1 MASKGHELK
10 FQPSEISGS
19 YPDKKQES
27 SSKHGME
34 AMQGGRSSDASRN
47 EEFAAERTRAIEL
60 KIKSLEDSS
69 RKKSPEEQS
78 SLDAT
83 RLEILSQQLPHAR
96 VLQDNLSA
104 MRGLRQEID
113 GILKSMQGIIAPGEK
128 HPLSFEELLSVWA
141 NTPDEK
147 LGETLATKLT
157 KELNELN
164 TQYGQLEA
172 QYAERQKM
180 HLETQNRLA
189 ELQDN
194 FEEVDSLK
202 QEIVDDITSRIQIKK
217 KGGSLIA
224 ESSSAMFEQIG
235 SYLHEYQNV
244 LSDAQEGY
252 TDELSRLEESIP
264 LLKEEAKSRGAG
276 EWLKQLFKKSSERG
290 YAKDRLADVLA
301 KKRAI
306 LKNLER
312 TVLIQ
317 RALGFASG
325 HVGFTLAGLSNLGSR
340 MELTGGAGVIAP
352 TPREKAPQ
360 TFARMVSVGGPL
372 AAESFEFGPVQLAKA
387 IKQKALERDAK
398 NKKTPTITEAAIP
411 EISST
416 DIHAEDSIPAIP
428 ATELPHTQTAN
439 ADIGI
444 PAVED
449 LIPARVRELRNQT
462 ADVKANDIREMALK
476 NLNLYVDTPPESAG
490 AGYQEKI
497 NNYINLIISPEE
509 ARTVAGAFD
518 NLFEEIISDEKI
530 TRGVRHILQKRLDFV
545 QQSLLAR
552 ARKAP
557 DDKKFETVPN
567 QTDNGASGSV
577 EAEVEVPP
585 STAGP
590 LRVEHITK
598 PIESPLETPP
608 AKETEMNKLEVVVA
622 QITKQ
627 IGPSIKSFNKGELT
641 FEKAFKQ
648 ALSKTDIAI
657 QSLSKDERKQLNK
670 MFVNMIDELKETR
683 AGKGKEMSAT
693 TEKLLRDIAK
703 RIDSDWVEPIK
714 PTGRWRKWIAGILST
729 AAIGGAVSEGVRYA
743 DTKETADKKPG
754 EKKEAEGSPT
764 VTEIGGREVVS
775 LDNGVPE
782 RGIASEIPTEKHVEV
797 PSARGQVEPTLRT
810 VTPGQRARKPKPDV
824 KTSIQED
831 TDPEGQEDTD
841 LKGPED
847 AVDVQSISDISK
859 MGIAEQALLRDAH
872 IAFKKVFGLPRL
884 VRAKG
889 YSDADSAAQ
898 EKAIRTF
905 EAAAKKVRDNNKAFS
920 LDRQRA
926 ENILAAIKHADQEGL

>member
-312 TVLIQ
+312 T
-317 RALGFASG
+317 R
-325 HVGFTLAGLSNLGSR
+325 GLHSR
-340 MELTGGAGVIAP
+340 G
-352 TPREKAPQ
+352 
-360 TFARMVSVGGPL
+360 
-372 AAESFEFGPVQLAKA
+372 
-387 IKQKALERDAK
+387 IKQ
-398 NKKTPTITEAAIP
+398 P
-411 EISST
+411 
-416 DIHAEDSIPAIP
+416 
-428 ATELPHTQTAN
+428 
-439 ADIGI
+439 
-444 PAVED
+444 
-449 LIPARVRELRNQT
+449 
-462 ADVKANDIREMALK
+462 
-476 NLNLYVDTPPESAG
+476 
-490 AGYQEKI
+490 
-497 NNYINLIISPEE
+497 
-509 ARTVAGAFD
+509 
-518 NLFEEIISDEKI
+518 
-530 TRGVRHILQKRLDFV
+530 
-545 QQSLLAR
+545 
-552 ARKAP
+552 
-557 DDKKFETVPN
+557 
-567 QTDNGASGSV
+567 
-577 EAEVEVPP
+577 
-585 STAGP
+585 
-590 LRVEHITK
+590 
-598 PIESPLETPP
+598 
-608 AKETEMNKLEVVVA
+608 
-622 QITKQ
+622 
-627 IGPSIKSFNKGELT
+627 
-641 FEKAFKQ
+641 
-648 ALSKTDIAI
+648 
-657 QSLSKDERKQLNK
+657 
-670 MFVNMIDELKETR
+670 
-683 AGKGKEMSAT
+683 
-693 TEKLLRDIAK
+693 
-703 RIDSDWVEPIK
+703 
-714 PTGRWRKWIAGILST
+714 WIAHGVDGRSRGDCPN
-729 AAIGGAVSEGVRYA
+729 AA
-743 DTKETADKKPG
+743 
-754 EKKEAEGSPT
+754 
-764 VTEIGGREVVS
+764 
-775 LDNGVPE
+775 
-782 RGIASEIPTEKHVEV
+782 
-797 PSARGQVEPTLRT
+797 
-810 VTPGQRARKPKPDV
+810 
-824 KTSIQED
+824 
-831 TDPEGQEDTD
+831 
-841 LKGPED
+841 
-847 AVDVQSISDISK
+847 
-859 MGIAEQALLRDAH
+859 
-872 IAFKKVFGLPRL
+872 
-884 VRAKG
+884 
-889 YSDADSAAQ
+889 
-898 EKAIRTF
+898 
-905 EAAAKKVRDNNKAFS
+905 
-920 LDRQRA
+920 
-926 ENILAAIKHADQEGL
+926 